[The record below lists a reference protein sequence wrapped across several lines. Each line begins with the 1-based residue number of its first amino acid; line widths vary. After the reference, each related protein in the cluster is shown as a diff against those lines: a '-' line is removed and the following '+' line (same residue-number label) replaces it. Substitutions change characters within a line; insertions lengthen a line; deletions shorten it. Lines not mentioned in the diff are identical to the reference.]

1 MTSARAVVIMINC
14 AVMTGCTS
22 MRPGIGFESVQTQV
36 ADRTGMRVHWTSGTG
51 PDVEVQLAVEDLLDE
66 ELSVDAAVQ
75 IALLNNRELQA
86 VYEELNLAQADLVQA
101 GLLRNPI
108 FDAEVRFGEGGSG
121 TGLEFGV
128 AQDFMSILY
137 IPLRKRQAEAAFQ
150 SAILRVTG
158 AILDLAAEVRA
169 AFIDLQAAGQN
180 LEMRQT
186 VVEATGVSYE
196 IAKRL
201 RAAGNITEL
210 EVAQERALHEQ
221 ARIELAAAEVDVF
234 MNREALQERMGL
246 WGQQTSWRIPARM
259 PDLPAQEMEGDEI
272 ERRAVERSLD
282 LAITRQEI
290 EVAGRA
296 LGLARPLGFLDDVA
310 AGAAAERE
318 VEGGWSVG
326 PALSIPIPLFD
337 QGQGTIGAAQA
348 RLRQAIERHTAQAIR
363 LRSRARV
370 AQAAVSATRDRVDY
384 FLQVML
390 PLQQKIVEE
399 TQLQY
404 NAMQVSPLQLV
415 DARRTQVETG
425 ARFIESL
432 RAYWQ
437 ARATLEHVLSGRMPA
452 AGSSG
457 SSLGLSSLS
466 RDSDAGWSDG
476 GHR

>member
-1 MTSARAVVIMINC
+1 
-14 AVMTGCTS
+14 
-22 MRPGIGFESVQTQV
+22 
-36 ADRTGMRVHWTSGTG
+36 
-51 PDVEVQLAVEDLLDE
+51 
-66 ELSVDAAVQ
+66 
-75 IALLNNRELQA
+75 
-86 VYEELNLAQADLVQA
+86 
-101 GLLRNPI
+101 
-108 FDAEVRFGEGGSG
+108 
-121 TGLEFGV
+121 
-128 AQDFMSILY
+128 
-137 IPLRKRQAEAAFQ
+137 
-150 SAILRVTG
+150 
-158 AILDLAAEVRA
+158 
-169 AFIDLQAAGQN
+169 
-180 LEMRQT
+180 
-186 VVEATGVSYE
+186 
-196 IAKRL
+196 
-201 RAAGNITEL
+201 
-210 EVAQERALHEQ
+210 
-221 ARIELAAAEVDVF
+221 
-234 MNREALQERMGL
+234 
-246 WGQQTSWRIPARM
+246 
-259 PDLPAQEMEGDEI
+259 
-272 ERRAVERSLD
+272 
-282 LAITRQEI
+282 
-290 EVAGRA
+290 VAGRA